1 MANINM
7 QTKQIEYAGVDGNS
21 RALYN
26 SVWTQF
32 QPRIGFA
39 YQPTPRTVIRG
50 GYGISSYLEGTGA
63 NLRLTQNPPFH
74 KDFEQ
79 TATVPNV
86 VNGVFQSGQLLS
98 GLERVPNH

>member
-7 QTKQIEYAGVDGNS
+7 QTKQIEYAGVNGNS

-39 YQPTPRTVIRG
+39 Y
-50 GYGISSYLEGTGA
+50 
-63 NLRLTQNPPFH
+63 
-74 KDFEQ
+74 
-79 TATVPNV
+79 
-86 VNGVFQSGQLLS
+86 
-98 GLERVPNH
+98 